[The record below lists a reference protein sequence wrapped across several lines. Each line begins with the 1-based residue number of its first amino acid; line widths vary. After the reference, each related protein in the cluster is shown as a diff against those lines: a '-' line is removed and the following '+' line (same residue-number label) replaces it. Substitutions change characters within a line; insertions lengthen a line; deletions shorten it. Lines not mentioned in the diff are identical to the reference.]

1 MSEYIKTRRAKSPK
15 ERESITMSCCDM
27 DAIRAECLSALGFT
41 DEENKLSQSDAA
53 KPVRNKPGVLA

>member
-1 MSEYIKTRRAKSPK
+1 MF
-15 ERESITMSCCDM
+15 CCDM
-27 DAIRAECLSALGFT
+27 DAIRAECLSALGLT